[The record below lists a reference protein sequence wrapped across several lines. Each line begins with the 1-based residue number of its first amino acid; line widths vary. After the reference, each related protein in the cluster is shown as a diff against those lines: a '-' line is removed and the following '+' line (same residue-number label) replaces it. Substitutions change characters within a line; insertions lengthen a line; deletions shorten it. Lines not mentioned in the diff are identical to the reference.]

1 MDRWSEPRRHAA
13 RDLLVIAL
21 IVLALVWIGSTGPFD
36 RISRWLGA
44 RLPGDRDE
52 ILFGAILTALGLA
65 AFAFQRARET
75 RREAAGRDA
84 AEARFREVVE
94 RIPAVT
100 YTWDPTKPAGSVAP
114 PYISPQVESI
124 LGFTPDE
131 WRDDPQL
138 WIRQIHPDDRKEVL
152 EASDRS
158 DRTGEP
164 YAVEYRHMKKDGTV
178 VWIREEALVVER
190 GPDGKPTL
198 VQGVMYDVT
207 DRKRVEASL
216 AEAEARYRNLVEQVP
231 AVTYVWDGASKS
243 GSDPA
248 TYLSPQVEHLLGFE
262 RAAFEDP
269 ELWNRLLHPAD
280 RERVLAEWDASVG
293 AGAAFRAE
301 YRMRTF
307 EDRIIWVHDEA
318 VPVGQSDR
326 GFPVYQG
333 VVFDI
338 TDRKEAEAELVR
350 AQERYQTLVEQLPV
364 VVYQDAVDEV
374 STALYISPQYERMF
388 GYPVEERLAQPTF
401 WIDRLHPE
409 DRDRVIEESNISNAT
424 GEPFVTEY
432 RFLARNGRYVWVRD
446 EAVLLRDEVGRPLLW
461 QGVLMDVSER
471 REAEATLARRDGV
484 LEAISFAAGRFLK
497 TESWEDVID
506 EVLAR
511 VGSAVGASRAYVFEN
526 GSGARG
532 LTMTERFEWVAPG
545 VTPTIDQP
553 GNRDYPYAD
562 GYAAWEAELPAGR
575 PVTLSISDA
584 KGPQNEDLRSEDI
597 RSCAG
602 VPVIVGDD
610 WWGFLGFDDCATER
624 TWSTTE
630 LDLLSTAADTLG
642 AAIARRHAEVRL
654 AETERRYR
662 TLIETM
668 PAITYIQG
676 AEPNAPIT
684 YMSPQVESIL
694 GYAPAEFE
702 PSFGGWVAMIHP
714 DDRERVLPVD
724 RSSGET
730 GDPFVAEYRLRAQDG
745 RWVWVRDQAILV
757 HEEESGASFWQ
768 GVLFDITERKQ
779 AEEDVH
785 EAERRYRSLVENLP
799 AVTYVDAVDE
809 RSTTVYVSPQLQEL
823 FGYAPEDWVADPD
836 VWVGALHPE
845 DRDRVLE
852 LARRHN
858 RTGEPFEVEYRMRTA
873 SGEWRWVGDHAVTLT
888 AANGEIVFSQ
898 GVMFDVTERRRAEEQ
913 LRETESRY
921 RALVEHIPAVLYV
934 DPADEQAPTI
944 YVSPQVEQLLG
955 ITRDRY
961 LSDAHIWRTLIHPD
975 DDRRVVEAYR
985 EALHGRTGWSIE
997 YRVVRP
1003 DDGRIVW
1010 LRDES
1015 TFLPGAGGGRPLIQG
1030 VLFDVTERKLAEE
1043 ALHASERRERE
1054 AAERLRSLDEMKNT
1068 FLAAVSH
1075 ELRSPLTAILGLSV
1089 TLEQTELDR
1098 EDQSDLLRRLAGNA
1112 RKLDRLLKDLLD
1124 IDRLNRG
1131 IVTPKYRPTDVAALV
1146 RRTVENFDA
1155 LDERTISV
1163 EADPIVL
1170 PIDPA
1175 KVERIVEN
1183 LLANSL
1189 RHTAPGTP
1197 VWVQVRPRGG
1207 GVLIAVEDEGV
1218 GVPSELQAAIFEP
1231 FRQGPTASP
1240 HSPGTGIGLSLVA
1253 MFAEL
1258 HGGRAWVEDREG
1270 GGASFRVFLPGTP
1283 ISAAASA
1290 PEPQR
1295 LDHVDAG

>member
-1 MDRWSEPRRHAA
+1 MDPGNDPRRRAA

-21 IVLALVWIGSTGPFD
+21 IVLVLVWVGSLGPFD
-36 RISRWLGA
+36 RIYRSLGA
-44 RLPGDRDE
+44 ALAGRRDE
-52 ILFGAILTALGLA
+52 LLFGTLLSAIGLA
-65 AFAFQRARET
+65 VFAVLRARDA
-75 RREAAGRDA
+75 RREASARDT
-84 AEARFREVVE
+84 AEARFRQVVE

-100 YTWDPTKPAGSVAP
+100 YTWDPTKPAGTVAP
-114 PYISPQVESI
+114 PYISPQVESM
-124 LGFTPDE
+124 LGFSPQE

-138 WIRQIHPDDRKEVL
+138 WIRQVHPDDRERVI

-164 YAVEYRHMKKDGTV
+164 YSIEYRHIKKDGTV
-178 VWIREEALVVER
+178 VWVREEAHVVER
-190 GPDGKPTL
+190 GPDGAPSL
-198 VQGVMYDVT
+198 VQGVMYDIT

-216 AEAEARYRNLVEQVP
+216 AEAETRYRNLVEQVP
-231 AVTYVWDGASKS
+231 AVTYVWGGASKS
-243 GSDPA
+243 GAGPA
-248 TYLSPQVEHLLGFE
+248 TYLSPQVEQLLGFE
-262 RAAFEDP
+262 RTAFDDP
-269 ELWNRLLHPAD
+269 ELWNRLLNPED
-280 RERVLAEWDASVG
+280 RDRVLAGWDESVR
-293 AGAAFRAE
+293 AGSAFRAE

-307 EDRIIWVHDEA
+307 EDRTIWVRDEA
-318 VPVGQSDR
+318 VPVGQNER

-338 TDRKEAEAELVR
+338 TDRKEAEAELRR

-401 WIDRLHPE
+401 WLERLHPE
-409 DRDRVIEESNISNAT
+409 DRDRVIEESNRANAT

-446 EAVLLRDEVGRPLLW
+446 EAVLLRDELDRPLLW
-461 QGVLMDVSER
+461 QGVLMDVTQR
-471 REAEATLARRDGV
+471 REAEATLARRDAV

-497 TESWEDVID
+497 TESWEAVID

-511 VGSAVGASRAYVFEN
+511 VGGAVEASRAYVFEN
-526 GSGARG
+526 GSDERG
-532 LTMTERFEWVAPG
+532 RTMTERFEWVAAG
-545 VTPTIDQP
+545 VRHTLDEP

-562 GYAAWEAELPAGR
+562 GYATWEVELGAGK
-575 PVTLSISDA
+575 PVTLGISEA
-584 KGPQNEDLRSEDI
+584 QAAQLEDLRSEGI
-597 RSCAG
+597 RSCAA
-602 VPVIVGDD
+602 VPVIVGDE
-610 WWGFLGFDDCATER
+610 WWGYLGFDDCAAER
-624 TWSTTE
+624 EWSGAE
-630 LDLLSTAADTLG
+630 LDLLRTAADTLG
-642 AAIARRHAEVRL
+642 AAIARRRAEVRL

-662 TLIETM
+662 TLVETM

-676 AEPNAPIT
+676 AEPGAPVT
-684 YMSPQVESIL
+684 YISPQVESML
-694 GYAPAEFE
+694 GYSPGEYE
-702 PSFGGWVAMIHP
+702 PSFEGWAAKMHP
-714 DDRERVLPVD
+714 EDRERVLAAD
-724 RSSGET
+724 RRSDQTGE
-730 GDPFVAEYRLRAQDG
+730 PFIAEYRLRARDG

-757 HEEESGASFWQ
+757 REQGGASYWQ
-768 GVLFDITERKQ
+768 GVRFDITERKQ
-779 AEEDVH
+779 AEEDVQQ
-785 EAERRYRSLVENLP
+785 AERRYRSLVENLP
-799 AVTYVDAVDE
+799 AVTYVDSVDE
-809 RSTTVYVSPQLQEL
+809 RSTTIYVSPQIRDL

-836 VWVGALHPE
+836 LWVGALHPE
-845 DRDRVLE
+845 DRDRVVDQ
-852 LARRHN
+852 ARRHN
-858 RTGEPFEVEYRMRTA
+858 RTGEPFDVEYRMRTT
-873 SGEWRWVGDHAVTLT
+873 SGEWRWVGDHAVTL
-888 AANGEIVFSQ
+888 AGPNGEILFSQ

-934 DPADEQAPTI
+934 DPADEHAPTI

-955 ITRDRY
+955 ISRERY
-961 LSDAHIWRTLIHPD
+961 LADAHIWRTLIHPD

-985 EALHGRTGWSIE
+985 EALHRRTGWSIE
-997 YRVVRP
+997 YRAIRA
-1003 DDGRIVW
+1003 DDGRTIW

-1015 TFLPGAGGGRPLIQG
+1015 TFLTATEGGQHLIQG
-1030 VLFDVTERKLAEE
+1030 VLFDITERKLAEE

-1089 TLEQTELDR
+1089 TLEQTQLPPD
-1098 EDQSDLLRRLAGNA
+1098 DQTDLLRRLAGNA

-1131 IVTPKYRPTDVAALV
+1131 IVTPKYRPTDVGALV

-1170 PIDPA
+1170 PVDPA

-1183 LLANSL
+1183 LLANAL
-1189 RHTAPGTP
+1189 RHTPAGTP

-1231 FRQGPTASP
+1231 FRQGPTAAP
-1240 HSPGTGIGLSLVA
+1240 HSPGTGIGLSLVS

-1283 ISAAASA
+1283 VSEGSEISGEAD
-1290 PEPQR
+1290 R
-1295 LDHVDAG
+1295 LDRVDAG